1 METQGPRTSRGEW
14 QKRIERW
21 RDSGLTAEQFA
32 AELGINAGTLRFWK
46 YRLGKDAAAG
56 VIVKAAQRL
65 TKSPRAELLVEVHAA
80 TAATTIASS
89 PFVLEL
95 GEARRFADPIAV

>member
-1 METQGPRTSRGEW
+1 METQGTRTRRAEW

-46 YRLGKDAAAG
+46 YRIGKDSIVAASEP
-56 VIVKAAQRL
+56 K
-65 TKSPRAELLVEVHAA
+65 PRASKA
-80 TAATTIASS
+80 
-89 PFVLEL
+89 PR
-95 GEARRFADPIAV
+95 ARRPKRS